1 MKRKYSAHG
10 CGGVRKKARGAVDQ
24 SSLVTTTNADH
35 PVLQRL
41 YSKVLT
47 LRQYLLSR
55 LPNTSKNR
63 HRKIS
68 QLGRATPAQDTST
81 TDHHDT
87 DVVQLLDSALVCT
100 TGVHAETD
108 EHANFTEER
117 EKDIEAFTQQRSQ
130 STPGGTF
137 KPGYYMQSE
146 VGHNAHH
153 ELALSSIIV
162 WLLSILRLSIS

>member
-1 MKRKYSAHG
+1 MKRKRSAHG
-10 CGGVRKKARGAVDQ
+10 SEGVRKKAKGAVDQ
-24 SSLVTTTNADH
+24 PTAANATH

-41 YSKVLT
+41 YPEVLP

-55 LPNTSKNR
+55 LLSTSKNR

-68 QLGRATPAQDTST
+68 QLGRATPAQATDT
-81 TDHHDT
+81 TDHLDN

-100 TGVHAETD
+100 SEAAADKDGHAR
-108 EHANFTEER
+108 FTEER

-146 VGHNAHH
+146 VRRNTHQLLLTNARRT
-153 ELALSSIIV
+153 ITKYT
-162 WLLSILRLSIS
+162 